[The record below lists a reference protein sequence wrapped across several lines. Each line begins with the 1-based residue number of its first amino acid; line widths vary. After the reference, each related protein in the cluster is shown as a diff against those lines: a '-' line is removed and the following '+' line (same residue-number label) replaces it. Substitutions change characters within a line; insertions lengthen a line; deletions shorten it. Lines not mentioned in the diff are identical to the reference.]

1 METIGKELVS
11 DVTRIQMRYAIIAIL
26 TGCLVI
32 LLSNRPSYIIRI
44 IKSTITPKSIGS
56 VGRLTP
62 MFNSKLLRLTESG
75 VRNTIS
81 RSRKSSE
88 KIKSRTISRNTGIK
102 ENQKNSL
109 TMKIQFSTMKIAQIP

>member
-1 METIGKELVS
+1 MGKELVI
-11 DVTRIQMRYAIIAIL
+11 DVTRSQTRYAIIAIL

-32 LLSNRPSYIIRI
+32 FLSNRPSYITRI

-62 MFNSKLLRLTESG
+62 MFNSKLLKLTESG

-88 KIKSRTISRNTGIK
+88 KTKSRMTSKSTGSK
-102 ENQKNSL
+102 ENQKNPL
-109 TMKIQFSTMKIAQIP
+109 TIKIPFSTMKIAQIP